1 LVLEQLRVNLIWVIT
16 FSMEEPQLIQILFHS
31 AVGMDRE
38 FEREL
43 DRFYERVVDRIE
55 GALKLGID
63 MGLVRPGST
72 RLIAY
77 TVLGGIKEIMVQVA
91 SRRISPQ
98 NAKVV
103 VDDLLEFGRLGV
115 LLESVER

>member
-1 LVLEQLRVNLIWVIT
+1 
-16 FSMEEPQLIQILFHS
+16 
-31 AVGMDRE
+31 
-38 FEREL
+38 
-43 DRFYERVVDRIE
+43 
-55 GALKLGID
+55 
-63 MGLVRPGST
+63 
-72 RLIAY
+72 
-77 TVLGGIKEIMVQVA
+77 MVQVA

>member
-1 LVLEQLRVNLIWVIT
+1 
-16 FSMEEPQLIQILFHS
+16 
-31 AVGMDRE
+31 MDRE
-38 FEREL
+38 FEGEME
-43 DRFYERVVDRIE
+43 RFYERVVDRIE
-55 GALKLGID
+55 GALKLGMD

-77 TVLGGIKEIMVQVA
+77 TVLGGMKEIMVQVT
-91 SRRISPQ
+91 SKRISPL

-103 VDDLLEFGRLGV
+103 VDDLLEFGRRGV